1 MGIGAN
7 SAVFSF
13 VNTLFFAPPAYA
25 RPHELVQVFSQDKKS
40 PKTYRGF
47 SYPTYRDIREQNSV
61 FTDAMAYNLAL
72 VGIGQKG
79 DTRRAFAA
87 IVSSNYF
94 SVLGVLPAQGRV
106 FLPEEETPGVRRR
119 WRSSATVI
127 GRNTISRLLGSPL
140 LINGRPFTIVGVLP
154 KGFTGTLQVF
164 SAEVWL
170 PLSVYDQV
178 QNDFQDSEKRTTLG
192 DRAGQQLLI
201 VGRLKPG
208 HDRHRS

>member
-1 MGIGAN
+1 MIRDFKFAFRQLLKAPGFTIAAVIVLALGIGAN

-94 SVLGVLPAQGRV
+94 SVLGVSLAQGRA
-106 FLPEEETPGVRRR
+106 FLPDEETPG
-119 WRSSATVI
+119 RSAAVAIVSFAYWQKH
-127 GRNTISRLLGSPL
+127 NQPALGSPL
-140 LINGRPFTIVGVLP
+140 LINGRAFSIIGVAPRAFLTSNRAP
-154 KGFTGTLQVF
+154 RST
-164 SAEVWL
+164 
-170 PLSVYDQV
+170 
-178 QNDFQDSEKRTTLG
+178 RT
-192 DRAGQQLLI
+192 
-201 VGRLKPG
+201 
-208 HDRHRS
+208 